1 MRTFL
6 FSVGLA
12 MTLFLGA
19 PAQADDYKIDP
30 VHSVAIFRVKHLKVS
45 YTYGRFNKI
54 TGTFSLDEKKPE
66 NTKIE
71 VTVAVGSLDTNDP
84 KRDGHLKGPDFFNV
98 KQFPKATFKSK
109 AVKKVGKNLYE
120 VKGDF
125 TLHGVTK
132 EITVKITQTG
142 EGKDPWGGYRAGAEL
157 TFTIKR
163 SDFGM
168 NYMQGPVGEDVRLI
182 VSIEGIRKKK

>member
-6 FSVGLA
+6 FSTGLA
-12 MTLFLGA
+12 LTLFFGA
-19 PAQADDYKIDP
+19 PALADDYTIDP
-30 VHSVAIFRVKHLKVS
+30 VHSAVIFRIKHLKVS
-45 YTYGRFNKI
+45 YTYGRFNKT
-54 TGTFSLDEKKPE
+54 TGTFSLDENEPG
-66 NTKIE
+66 NTKIDL
-71 VTVAVGSLDTNDP
+71 TVDVSSLDTNDP

-109 AVKKVGKNLYE
+109 AVKKVGEDLYE
-120 VKGDF
+120 VKGDM

-132 EITVKITQTG
+132 EITVKVTKTG
-142 EGKDPWGGYRAGAEL
+142 EGEDPWGGHRAGAEL

-168 NYMQGPVGEDVRLI
+168 SYMQGPVGDDVRLI
-182 VSIEGIRKKK
+182 VSIEGIRAK